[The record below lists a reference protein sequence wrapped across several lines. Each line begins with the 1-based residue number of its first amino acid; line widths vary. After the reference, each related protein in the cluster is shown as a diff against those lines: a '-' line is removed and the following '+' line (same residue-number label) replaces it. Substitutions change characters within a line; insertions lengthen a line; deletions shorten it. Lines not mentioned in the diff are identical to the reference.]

1 VATITL
7 WMSRGA
13 CSLAPHILLLEIGAT
28 FDTVVVST
36 SDGGTFSETFT
47 SLNPKQRVPVLALG
61 NDVITELPAI
71 VTAISSLAPE
81 RHLMGA
87 TPIDTVRVYEWMN
100 WLSGT
105 LHGQGFGGLWRPHR
119 FSDDP
124 AAFES
129 IIAKARKTI
138 LECFDMIEDKLDAPY
153 STGGTFTAVDPFL
166 LVFYRWGN
174 RIGFNMSKR
183 YPTYSVFARAMMERP
198 SVAGA
203 FNAEQIALET

>member
-1 VATITL
+1 MARITL
-7 WMSRGA
+7 WMSPGA
-13 CSLAPHILLLEIGAT
+13 CSLAPHILLNEIGAT

-36 SDGGTFSETFT
+36 SHGSTLSETFT

-61 NDVITELPAI
+61 DDIITELPAI
-71 VTAISSLAPE
+71 ATAISNLAPA

-87 TPIDTVRVYEWMN
+87 TPIDSVRVYEWMN

-124 AAFES
+124 AVFES

-138 LECFDMIEDKLDAPY
+138 VECFDLIEDKLDAPY
-153 STGGTFTAVDPFL
+153 STGGAFTAVDPFL

-174 RIGFNMSKR
+174 RIGIDMSKR
-183 YPTYSVFARAMMERP
+183 YSTYSLFARALMERP

-203 FNAEQIALET
+203 FNAEQITLEM